1 MKEKMNELYQ
11 TNITDGRWIAY
22 DIPGN
27 AGWLMYVVGLVVFI
41 VRKKE
46 YINTLPMLLLVV
58 LAAIPAAA
66 MLAGVFELL
75 NERAHKLDRLL
86 PRKRLL
92 RGFGALMYGG
102 LGGTILSLVIVLF
115 RLTEKQQ
122 AGVYFMVMG
131 VGAMLCMIFGG
142 LLYKGYHKCEKAA

>member
-27 AGWLMYVVGLVVFI
+27 VGWLMYVVGLVVFI
-41 VRKKE
+41 VREKE

-58 LAAIPAAA
+58 LAAIPAVA

-75 NERAHKLDRLL
+75 NERAH
-86 PRKRLL
+86 
-92 RGFGALMYGG
+92 
-102 LGGTILSLVIVLF
+102 ILW
-115 RLTEKQQ
+115 
-122 AGVYFMVMG
+122 
-131 VGAMLCMIFGG
+131 
-142 LLYKGYHKCEKAA
+142 

>member
-41 VRKKE
+41 VREKE

-75 NERAHKLDRLL
+75 NERAH
-86 PRKRLL
+86 
-92 RGFGALMYGG
+92 
-102 LGGTILSLVIVLF
+102 ILW
-115 RLTEKQQ
+115 
-122 AGVYFMVMG
+122 
-131 VGAMLCMIFGG
+131 
-142 LLYKGYHKCEKAA
+142 